1 MSARGPSEAPEGSP
15 AKPGRRV
22 SASGGGAP
30 RAVINVDTSIR
41 RALRFIVPYW
51 RRLALVLALSAL
63 STALSLY
70 LPLLSR
76 DFFDRALIGRDLGT
90 LVRVVSLFA
99 AVSVASF
106 VVNVVSGM
114 RYTRVSADILFDMRL
129 ELYRHLQRL
138 SPRFYVRTRMG
149 DIMSRINND
158 VGEIQRIAAE
168 TALAWVGNVLF
179 LAGTIAMLAW
189 LDVRLFVLTVAT
201 TPFGIWALVRYRT
214 RLEVEIGKLRQRSA
228 DIGSFLIETLQSVK
242 LVVTS
247 NAQER
252 EVGRFRE
259 RNAAFIDSLMS
270 MQLLSYLSGGLP
282 GLVLSAGTGAVF
294 VYGGL
299 RVINGSITVGT
310 FVAFMAYQMRFLPP
324 LQALMG
330 MYANLA
336 TVRVSLRRVAQILDE
351 PVDVIEAA
359 DAVDLPSV
367 RGDVEFDEVT
377 VSFGRGGPVLERFSF
392 SVRAG
397 ETLAIVGPSGSGK
410 STIADL
416 LLRLIDPDAGAV
428 RLDGRDLRT
437 VRLADLRRRVALVE
451 QEPCILHATI
461 AENIRYARPGASDE
475 EVSAAADRAALAP
488 FIESLPEKFGTV
500 VGERGMALSAGE
512 RQRIAIARA
521 LLADPDVLVLDEP
534 SAALDPTS
542 ERHIADGYESVMRGR
557 TTIVITHRLDL
568 ARRADRVIEVRSG
581 SDQGRTTARPWFG
594 HDLSRV

>member
-1 MSARGPSEAPEGSP
+1 MFDS
-15 AKPGRRV
+15 
-22 SASGGGAP
+22 
-30 RAVINVDTSIR
+30 DLR
-41 RALRFIVPYW
+41 RALGFIVPYW

-129 ELYRHLQRL
+129 EVYRHLQRL

-259 RNAAFIDSLMS
+259 RNAAFIDALMS
-270 MQLLSYLSGGLP
+270 MQLLSYLSGGVP

-488 FIESLPEKFGTV
+488 FIESLPEKFATV

-594 HDLSRV
+594 HDLSRVGS